1 LEEQK
6 SKDEVLRKRKKVKEE
21 LYPLLVEKSESIED
35 AKMLLS
41 VNVLA
46 IKQAFNNK
54 MKEIKVSELDLL
66 NKINSEGDQY
76 VRFRDLLMMFQ
87 DEFLPD
93 ALEMIDGM
101 VQEID
106 GLVQAENKKRP
117 LKELKTNFYETT

>member
-1 LEEQK
+1 
-6 SKDEVLRKRKKVKEE
+6 
-21 LYPLLVEKSESIED
+21 
-35 AKMLLS
+35 
-41 VNVLA
+41 
-46 IKQAFNNK
+46 